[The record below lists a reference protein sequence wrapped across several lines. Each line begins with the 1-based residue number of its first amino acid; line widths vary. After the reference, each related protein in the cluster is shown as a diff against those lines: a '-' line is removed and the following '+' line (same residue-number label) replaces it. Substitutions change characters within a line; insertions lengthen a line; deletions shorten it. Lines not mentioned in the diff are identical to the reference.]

1 MSTWR
6 DALTDSEHDLH
17 QATWLLFAQSVQV
30 DTAIEK
36 LTEQKDTVKPLL
48 MEIIEDDYLFEAD
61 APGDGNVPPKAIE
74 LIKSWRITDAL
85 PSLLELLEFEGTL
98 PQVANAA
105 KGAINAFGHDV
116 LGDVLAWAND
126 NDDMSLA
133 IADLLPNLA
142 GASDEDAINWLKSAI
157 EANDPDLAVYVD
169 TLIKIDAKSAEGYLS
184 DLSKNNDFDK
194 DAQKMFRKKAKE
206 AKKAA
211 KQQLE
216 LALQQEKRAAEFAE
230 MQAQFEASQAAEVE
244 EGAEVETDA
253 EDAPAE
259 AETEAVAEEEVE
271 ASEE

>member
-36 LTEQKDTVKPLL
+36 LSDQQDAVKPLL
-48 MEIIEDDYLFEAD
+48 LEIIEDDYLFEAD

-74 LIKSWRITDAL
+74 VIKIWGIADAL
-85 PSLLELLEFEGTL
+85 PSLLELLEFEATL

-116 LGDVLAWAND
+116 LDDVLAWVKD
-126 NDDMSLA
+126 NDDMSLSVVE
-133 IADLLPNLA
+133 LLPNLA

-157 EANDPDLAVYVD
+157 EANDPDLPAYVD
-169 TLIKIDAKSAEGYLS
+169 ALIQIDAKSAQDYLAE
-184 DLSKNNDFDK
+184 LSKNKDFEK
-194 DAQKMFRKKAKE
+194 DAQKLFRKKAKE
-206 AKKAA
+206 AKKTA
-211 KQQLE
+211 KEQLE

-230 MQAQFEASQAAEVE
+230 MQAQFEASQAAEEAVP
-244 EGAEVETDA
+244 T
-253 EDAPAE
+253 E
-259 AETEAVAEEEVE
+259 AEEVLTEEETETAEE
-271 ASEE
+271 